1 MLLRLL
7 LAIPIVLMPNLLYV
21 PLDTGIP
28 AINLA
33 NLLLIAVVIAL
44 VLSPRDK
51 LTSHT
56 MGVLTPPLLFL
67 FLTLLIGYLIA
78 VTTLPGNPLA
88 DLTELK
94 NFVFFPLLYFAY
106 RRCKQDLHGTR
117 QLIYLSLAVVLA
129 AGMDTLLQGLANDA
143 FSSYSETN
151 RFAGPF
157 GDYRSANR
165 AGVFFAMFLPMFAA
179 LALFLR
185 GHKVWS
191 AIAIGGCVIVMMA
204 IMLTYSRQ
212 SYLIAILA
220 VALLLVRRHLVLAV
234 LLALATIPAIS
245 LLPEGV
251 TQRVAGTQQYT
262 PAGRAQLD
270 VSTASRFEIWGG
282 AMKMWQD
289 HPAGVGLNRFPRKIG
304 DYSDYSDYDAHNMYV
319 LMLTECGPLGLIALL
334 WLLWRMLRLA
344 LALRRS
350 GDESDAEVKALGMG
364 FTVAVIAMA
373 MGNLYGSPF
382 HEGLVM
388 ANFWIMCGLVER
400 YTLLKRQAALAAA
413 KASDTPRLDVA
424 QAIAGRYPLSERILP
439 GRYRIFSK

>member
-7 LAIPIVLMPNLLYV
+7 LAIPIVLMPNLLYL

-28 AINLA
+28 SINLA
-33 NLLLIAVVIAL
+33 NLLLIVVVMGL
-44 VLSPRDK
+44 LMSPRDR

-56 MGVLTPPLLFL
+56 TGVLTPAMLLLFL
-67 FLTLLIGYLIA
+67 AVVIGYVIA
-78 VTTLPGNPLA
+78 VTTLPTDPLP
-88 DLTELK
+88 DLTSVK
-94 NFVFFPLLYFAY
+94 NFVFYPLLYFVY
-106 RRCKQDLHGTR
+106 RRCKQDLRGTR

-129 AGMDTLLQGLANDA
+129 ASMDTILQGLASDA
-143 FSSYSETN
+143 FASYSDTN

-165 AGVFFAMFLPMFAA
+165 AGVYFAMFLPMFAA
-179 LALFLR
+179 FALFLR
-185 GHKVWS
+185 GHKVWV
-191 AIAIGGCVIVMMA
+191 AIAIAGCAIVSMA

-234 LLALATIPAIS
+234 VLALATVPAIS
-245 LLPEGV
+245 LLPTGV
-251 TQRVAGTQQYT
+251 TERVAGTQQYT
-262 PAGRAQLD
+262 RSGHTELD
-270 VSTASRFEIWGG
+270 VSTVSRFEIWGG

-289 HPAGVGLNRFPRKIG
+289 HPEGVGLDRFPHYIG
-304 DYSDYSDYDAHNMYV
+304 EYTSYPNFDAHNMYV
-319 LMLTECGPLGLIALL
+319 LILSECGPLGLLALL

-350 GDESDAEVKALGMG
+350 GDASDTELQALGMG
-364 FTVAVIAMA
+364 FTVSVIAMA

-400 YTLLKRQAALAAA
+400 YSLLKRHAAMAAA
-413 KASDTPRLDVA
+413 KVDDTRPVA
-424 QAIAGRYPLSERILP
+424 IPQAIAGRYPLSERILP
-439 GRYRIFSK
+439 GRYREIPK

>member
-1 MLLRLL
+1 MLRLL
-7 LAIPIVLMPNLLYV
+7 LAVPIVLMPNLLYV

-33 NLLLIAVVIAL
+33 NLLLIALIIAL
-44 VLSPRDK
+44 IVSPPDR
-51 LTSHT
+51 LTGRT

-67 FLTLLIGYLIA
+67 FLALLVGFLIA
-78 VTTLPGNPLA
+78 VTTLPGDTL
-88 DLTELK
+88 DDITELK
-94 NFVFFPLLYFAY
+94 NFVFYPLLYFAY
-106 RRCKQDLHGTR
+106 RRSKQDLHGTR

-129 AGMDTLLQGLANDA
+129 AGVDTLLQGLANDA
-143 FSSYSETN
+143 FASYSDTN

-179 LALFLR
+179 FALFLR

-191 AIAIGGCVIVMMA
+191 AVAIGGCFIVTLA

-212 SYLIAILA
+212 SYLIAIIA
-220 VALLLVRRHLVLAV
+220 VALLLVRRHLVLAI
-234 LLALATIPAIS
+234 LLALAAIPAIS

-251 TQRVAGTQQYT
+251 TQRVASTQQYT
-262 PAGRAQLD
+262 ATGHTELD
-270 VSTASRFEIWGG
+270 VSTVSRFEIWGG
-282 AMKMWQD
+282 ALKMWRD

-304 DYSDYSDYDAHNMYV
+304 DYSTYSDFDAHNMYV
-319 LMLTECGPLGLIALL
+319 LMLAELGPLGLAAML

-350 GDESDAEVKALGMG
+350 GDDSDHEVKALGMG

-400 YTLLKRQAALAAA
+400 YTLLKRHAAIAAA
-413 KASDTPRLDVA
+413 KTSDTPRVDVA

-439 GRYRIFSK
+439 GRYRIIPK